1 MRARWPLTLLLGTA
15 SAHRLALPASRR
27 VGAAPRAAL
36 TTSAEEAEPKT
47 ARGGD
52 SFHDGDF
59 LIRNDRNA
67 VDVLKCANKP
77 MLAQG
82 LLEVGDLPH
91 ICVAGE
97 SNAGKSSLLNHL
109 LRKKNLA
116 RASSVAGKTRSVD
129 LMLVNEKVVLADLPG
144 LPSRDHQVEGIWEA
158 SWRPL
163 VYQYL
168 RECES
173 LRAMVYVHD
182 VRRRR
187 AIFPRNSAQYY
198 SRAIPRRASSPPPP
212 RCAGRRRPPSAS
224 LCATCAIWVCP

>member
-1 MRARWPLTLLLGTA
+1 MPFGLRSTKKPC
-15 SAHRLALPASRR
+15 P
-27 VGAAPRAAL
+27 
-36 TTSAEEAEPKT
+36 

-187 AIFPRNSAQYY
+187 AIF
-198 SRAIPRRASSPPPP
+198 RRATRRNFVRNPPTRLLSPPR

-224 LCATCAIWVCP
+224 LSATCATWVCP

>member
-1 MRARWPLTLLLGTA
+1 MRARWPLTLLLGTV

-182 VRRRR
+182 VRAPRNFRR
-187 AIFPRNSAQYY
+187 AIFGAILVARNPPT
-198 SRAIPRRASSPPPP
+198 RLLSPPR

-224 LCATCAIWVCP
+224 LCATCATWVCP

>member
-1 MRARWPLTLLLGTA
+1 MRRWPLCVLLSTA

-129 LMLVNEKVVLADLPG
+129 LMLVNERVVLADLPG

-182 VRRRR
+182 VRRR
-187 AIFPRNSAQYY
+187 AIFAAQFSAHNS
-198 SRAIPRRASSPPPP
+198 SRAILRRASSPTLL

-224 LCATCAIWVCP
+224 LCATCATWVCP

>member
-1 MRARWPLTLLLGTA
+1 MRARWPLTLLLSTTT
-15 SAHRLALPASRR
+15 AHRLALPASRR

-36 TTSAEEAEPKT
+36 TTSAEEAEPKA

-187 AIFPRNSAQYY
+187 AVFAAQFRGHPN
-198 SRAIPRRASSPPPP
+198 RA
-212 RCAGRRRPPSAS
+212 
-224 LCATCAIWVCP
+224 